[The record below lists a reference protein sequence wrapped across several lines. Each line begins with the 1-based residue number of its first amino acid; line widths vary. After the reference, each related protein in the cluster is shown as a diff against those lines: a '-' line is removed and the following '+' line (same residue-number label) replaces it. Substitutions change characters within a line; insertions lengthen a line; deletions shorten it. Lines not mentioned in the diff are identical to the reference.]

1 MSISYYTFNLKHFFE
16 SIVISENKHRM
27 LRLFSNISLLMR
39 FDFKFITFHYSLKTI
54 LIVIIFY
61 IPFSGFATKYYVSNT
76 GNDSNSGT
84 SEERPWRTIE
94 KVNSFMK
101 FSPGDEI
108 LFKRGDEWT
117 GTISVRISGNFSNS
131 INYNAYGTGENPKIY
146 GSAIIT
152 GWSLYAGNIYKTSF
166 NKNITQL
173 FINNERAKVA
183 RYPNFG
189 YYLISSIQSSSKFS
203 SNDLDES
210 VDYSG
215 SKWIGR
221 TNPWILQTKEVIEST
236 FHTLSLNSA
245 PEENLGINEGFFLC
259 NKLEFLDS
267 PGEWFYDRTT
277 KTLYLWTL
285 NGDSPSNY
293 VVRGTITTYGINMGS
308 NDFIT
313 VNNISFLH
321 HNTSISAS
329 TNSDYNT
336 IKNCLISYPDGI
348 GIETKYV
355 CDGWTIENNEF
366 EGMNHY
372 GIFGYLNNS
381 VIEGNTLRK
390 IALFSDLGITGMGE
404 GLPLESIA
412 GKAIHIEG
420 NANIISYNEIF
431 DVGYSGI
438 AFYGKNNMVEYNY
451 IKNVCLVKDDG
462 GGIYTYTKNPNNP
475 ENSNSLIRS
484 NIIDGVPGNIEGTI
498 QTEPQGFGIYLDEN
512 SGNIIVDNNTIT
524 NIGTSGIFLHQNK
537 NQIIQHNTV
546 FNSLTGIHLT
556 KDNGINKITN
566 NIFYASNY
574 NNRQIII
581 SERFTNI
588 NQHIFN
594 FNAYVSHYKKD
605 GLFLKTISWGLPPEN
620 LYSFLNWKILTNQ
633 DANSTIDVSKLAVG
647 EKEALFYNETKQT
660 IIYHLGSAVFRDV
673 FGKIV
678 KDTFSLKPFTSK
690 ILIGK
695 EFNKINKKPEI
706 PDQTFNI
713 VSPKQKNDTI
723 GVVYATEP
731 DSNQVLT
738 YSVLDKTEDFA
749 IHPLT
754 GSLFLISE
762 INTSKNK
769 TVEIIVRVA
778 DNSSNSL
785 SDSAKITIHITGTD
799 ISPPVINSFTLP
811 DSSYRLKVP
820 ISEFIASDDLGITGY
835 YISQTPEI
843 KPQII
848 NWLPSPPEYF
858 TFSAFGEN
866 TVYAWAKDSAGN
878 ISEPLSMSSLII
890 EPDLSPQ
897 SSVYLFEEASGN
909 LVIDSM
915 ELNNGIIINQV
926 YRTIG
931 ANGNGVEFNG
941 QGYIDLGKCF
951 GESVKN
957 EFSISL
963 WIKPTSLNGIYQPVI
978 THAGSAGDIY
988 GIYLHPE
995 TKGIEFKTLGTTESS
1010 LIINNIDSLWD
1021 GQWHHLTVVYN
1032 GSEKTIYLDNIKL
1045 TSKQI
1050 SGEIDDGWKYNL
1062 FIGAGNNNENSATL
1076 FHGFIDEVRVFN
1088 YALNNQQIQELFH
1101 PTNRLLK
1108 RITVNEYVSI
1118 CSGQNYNGWSES
1130 GVYERIL
1137 KRIPEIY
1144 SNADSTVL
1152 THLNVNPNYKKEIA
1166 KEICEGEVFLF
1177 GDTELSATGIYTEIF
1192 KSITG
1197 CDSTIILNL
1206 TVNPSFQ
1213 NEIEAKI
1220 CEGETYQFN
1229 NQILTET
1236 GIYSEKKISIT
1247 GCDSTTTLALTIIP
1261 DYNIVEEV
1269 TISPTGNY
1277 LGWTIEGIYQRN
1289 LVSTTGCD
1297 SIVTTIL
1304 NVNPVDYQKIQLDK
1318 GWNIISSYLIP
1329 VDRDMEFVMES
1340 IRANKSLIKVVD
1352 ENNNAFEHESTL
1364 AGWINK
1370 IGSFQI
1376 AEGYKVKMEFQDTL
1390 EIAGFSVNL
1399 PVSVEIKKGINIV
1412 SFPYNTPVNAL
1423 SVMKE
1428 LINDGIVD
1436 KIQDEKGNAIEQW
1449 DGLGWING
1457 IGNFTPGHGYVIHA
1471 NNFGV
1476 LTINNAYEKAGL
1488 LLTNIG
1494 TDHFH
1499 VSYEGNGLDHMNINI
1514 AGLNETSLNIGDEI
1528 AVFDQGICVGA
1539 IKLSDLNFEINA
1551 VSIPASA
1558 ADSDGK
1564 DGFLVGNSIG
1574 LKVWF
1579 NKTKK
1584 EFTTDFDLI
1593 KGKMVFDKQASV
1605 FLRLKGVKS
1614 DMETLEIFPN
1624 PSNEIINII
1633 YPYQNNQMSEISVF
1647 DATGRKILSRIAQ
1660 SNPETVNISSL
1671 PAGSYFVKVKT
1682 NNKEVTE
1689 KFIKI
1694 Q

>member
-1 MSISYYTFNLKHFFE
+1 MTIKKVSGWRLILFF
-16 SIVISENKHRM
+16 I
-27 LRLFSNISLLMR
+27 
-39 FDFKFITFHYSLKTI
+39 YSLV
-54 LIVIIFY
+54 VIAFLLPTNEINA
-61 IPFSGFATKYYVSNT
+61 ATYYVSSSE
-76 GNDSNSGT
+76 GDDSNQGT
-84 SEERPWRTIE
+84 TENLPWRSLE
-94 KVNSFMK
+94 KVNSFYRL
-101 FSPGDEI
+101 SPGDQV
-108 LFKRGDEWT
+108 LFKRGDAWNGYLKINVS
-117 GTISVRISGNFSNS
+117 GTEGKS
-131 INYNAYGTGENPKIY
+131 IIFGAYGIGDNPRFY
-146 GSAIIT
+146 GSEILG
-152 GWSLYAGNIYKTSF
+152 GWTLHTGNIYKSSF
-166 NKNITQL
+166 NKTINQL
-173 FINNERAKVA
+173 FIDNSRMKAARFPNE
-183 RYPNFG
+183 G
-189 YYLISSIQSSSKFS
+189 YAYITSVNSSDGFFS
-203 SNDLDES
+203 SDLKPD
-210 VDYSG
+210 VNYKG
-215 SKWIGR
+215 AKWIGR
-221 TNPWILQTKEVIEST
+221 TVPYAMV
-236 FHTLSLNSA
+236 TLNVSSSNGKSVQLSETPYADLNVK
-245 PEENLGINEGFFLC
+245 EGFILVG
-259 NKLEFLDS
+259 KLEFLDS
-267 PGEWFYDRTT
+267 PGEWYYDNESRTV
-277 KTLYLWTL
+277 YLWTPS
-285 NGDSPSNY
+285 GDSPNNYEIRGSVTNYGVEAIQKKHITISNLDLLQY
-293 VVRGTITTYGINMGS
+293 KIGGVLLS
-308 NDFIT
+308 SSSFIT
-313 VNNISFLH
+313 VEGNSVINPESRGIYGESGSNN
-321 HNTSISAS
+321 
-329 TNSDYNT
+329 
-336 IKNCLISYPDGI
+336 K
-348 GIETKYV
+348 
-355 CDGWTIENNEF
+355 IENNIVKGASHFGIELF
-366 EGMNHY
+366 ESNDKVIGNKIFDTFLFNNIGTSGAGEWWYMGS
-372 GIFGYLNNS
+372 GIYVEGNDNLIQYNS
-381 VIEGNTLRK
+381 VFNAGYH
-390 IALFSDLGITGMGE
+390 GIHFN
-404 GLPLESIA
+404 
-412 GKAIHIEG
+412 KR
-420 NANIISYNEIF
+420 NI
-431 DVGYSGI
+431 
-438 AFYGKNNMVEYNY
+438 VEYNY
-451 IKNVCLVKDDG
+451 IKNVMLTKDDG
-462 GGIYTYTKNPNNP
+462 GGIYTSSYNSYPNPATKGAV
-475 ENSNSLIRS
+475 IRH
-484 NIIDGVPGNIEGTI
+484 NIIDGSWGNLDGHSFYGFR
-498 QTEPQGFGIYLDEN
+498 QGFGIYLDEN
-512 SGNIIVDNNTIT
+512 AGGVTVEYNTVANCSAVGIGLHKSFNETVRYNTLYNAKALFNINTDLGGSQFYNNILYALNKSADNDDIQILIGKLKGSVTINNNTYINHYNSGNIFR
-524 NIGTSGIFLHQNK
+524 SE
-537 NQIIQHNTV
+537 
-546 FNSLTGIHLT
+546 
-556 KDNGINKITN
+556 TN
-566 NIFYASNY
+566 NRLN
-574 NNRQIII
+574 
-581 SERFTNI
+581 
-588 NQHIFN
+588 
-594 FNAYVSHYKKD
+594 
-605 GLFLKTISWGLPPEN
+605 
-620 LYSFLNWKILTNQ
+620 FLNWKILTNQ

-769 TVEIIVRVA
+769 TVEITVRVA

-820 ISEFIASDDLGITGY
+820 ISEFIASDDLGVTGY

-1689 KFIKI
+1689 KFIKVSK
-1694 Q
+1694 